1 MLAIT
6 VPAPRALSIARW
18 GCRVVNRNANPPEGW
33 RLDAV
38 VAVHAADR
46 ERALYT
52 EAERVSLLAR
62 VHVREVRR
70 ESNAVR
76 GKVVALARLRAV
88 TTNSRLVTCDRRWW
102 TGPVG
107 IVLSDVTPLDGMVS
121 VTAPVGNVGTWELP
135 QGVVDDLERAVIEL
149 MRPRKS
155 APTLVALAAR

>member
-6 VPAPRALSIARW
+6 VTAPRALSIARW

-46 ERALYT
+46 ERAIYT

-62 VHVREVRR
+62 VPVKQVRR
-70 ESNAVR
+70 EAQLVR

-107 IVLSDVTPLDGMVS
+107 IVLSDVTPLTGMVS
-121 VTAPVGNVGTWELP
+121 VSAPVGNVGTWVLP
-135 QGVVDDLERAVIEL
+135 QHVVDDLEQAVVEL
-149 MRPRKS
+149 MRPQR
-155 APTLVALAAR
+155 PTSPLVALAGR